1 MQFIRRDAHDV
12 TEFGVHIAN
21 AEDVL
26 AAVEE
31 VMVELQPESHCCE
44 ARPWA
49 FGERV
54 QSKTV
59 SVEEYD
65 IEDIRGSN
73 GRQGPGDE
81 KVEVRHDVAG
91 LALARLIGTL
101 QKTWINDHVLEG

>member
-1 MQFIRRDAHDV
+1 MTV
-12 TEFGVHIAN
+12 FGVHIAN

-26 AAVEE
+26 AAAEE
-31 VMVELQPESHCCE
+31 VMVELQPESHCCK
-44 ARPWA
+44 ARAWE

-65 IEDIRGSN
+65 IEDIRGSS
-73 GRQGPGDE
+73 GRQRPGD
-81 KVEVRHDVAG
+81 KKIEVRHDVAD

-101 QKTWINDHVLEG
+101 QKHGSKITVLMG

>member
-1 MQFIRRDAHDV
+1 MTV
-12 TEFGVHIAN
+12 FGVHIAN

-26 AAVEE
+26 AAAEK
-31 VMVELQPESHCCE
+31 VMVELQPESHCCK
-44 ARPWA
+44 ARAWE

-73 GRQGPGDE
+73 GLQRPGDE
-81 KVEVRHDVAG
+81 KIEVRHDVA
-91 LALARLIGTL
+91 L
-101 QKTWINDHVLEG
+101 